1 MMYICKTCGE
11 VFEEPRIIYEPH
23 SYGEGSAYERWAVCP
38 HCDSEMIEEAA
49 YCAVH
54 DEFVPLDDMQTGFC
68 CKSCV
73 AENLTE
79 QTAWEFLKETKQ
91 EAGFL
96 IDYFLN
102 VSRCYTLDEARRLFN
117 AQSEEE
123 RMDDLRYYIDK
134 DEFGEWMEG
143 KHAE

>member
-1 MMYICKTCGE
+1 MYLCKECGAVME
-11 VFEEPRIIYEPH
+11 QTSEFIDRHP
-23 SYGEGSAYERWAVCP
+23 YGEGYAEERWGICP
-38 HCDSEMIEEAA
+38 HCGSAMIEEAT

-54 DEFVPLDDMQTGFC
+54 DGFVSLDDMQTGFC

-102 VSRCYTLDEARRLFN
+102 GNRCYTLDEARRLFN

-143 KHAE
+143 NHAE